1 MLRQLRQVCGWPDE
15 AGRRVLLSGW
25 NDPDPAEV
33 HHPTSD
39 AEWDTALGRYLGSLN
54 DAPLRRC
61 VEVARAVGAKT
72 LVIETRYLDLDYRS
86 EFSAYYSRQFADIP
100 DSAHRLH
107 FFGKQLTSGSLWRL
121 AAKSTYLGYVV
132 VRPAATGLVSRA
144 LLPPPP
150 DVAAAVRTLASE
162 RVNFFGQDLEISGV
176 PFAQQD
182 AQLGACAQAAAWMC
196 HFTAYL
202 RGDAGRRTK
211 ADFSLK
217 ADASLHPSRAMPSG
231 GLTVTQLSDL
241 FRTFELP
248 AMFYAV
254 GDLPSPGL
262 PWQVPDPLP
271 PTPGMIAGLWDHRI
285 VAVAC
290 RHLNSGSPVLVGT
303 TDHAF
308 VLCGYR
314 RTDRPR
320 PGWIEFIRHDDQ
332 QGPYLVVHDVLNDT
346 DQTSGKVYGPWR
358 TMHVPLPEKVWLAPE
373 AAERKGGEYLL
384 GASKQITSVFRGPTP
399 FSSLADL
406 IAADRLALRT
416 YAIRSNSFKAGLR
429 SRRLPT
435 RIRRE
440 YGLVRLP
447 RFVWVVEAIDRE
459 LRQAG
464 EPCVLGEAVLDAT
477 SSDHAPQQ
485 IALHVHG
492 VMWLQQTGG
501 NIRFP
506 IFGNARPYI
515 SGGVGQP

>member
-1 MLRQLRQVCGWPDE
+1 VR
-15 AGRRVLLSGW
+15 LLGW

-33 HHPTSD
+33 HHPTTD
-39 AEWDTALGRYLGSLN
+39 PEWDAALARYLGSLN

-61 VEVARAVGAKT
+61 VEVARSLGATT

-100 DSAHRLH
+100 DTAHRLH
-107 FFGKQLTSGSLWRL
+107 FFGKRLTSRSLWRL
-121 AAKSTYLGYVV
+121 AAKSDYLGYVV

-150 DVAAAVRTLASE
+150 DLASAVRTSARE
-162 RVNFFGQDLEISGV
+162 RVNFFGQDLEVTGV

-196 HFTAYL
+196 HYTAYL
-202 RGDAGRRTK
+202 RGDTARRTK

-248 AMFYAV
+248 AMFYSV
-254 GDLPSPGL
+254 GDLPSPRL
-262 PWQVPDPLP
+262 PWQSPDPVP
-271 PTPGMIAGLWDHRI
+271 PTPGMVAGLWDHRI

-290 RHLNSGSPVLVGT
+290 RQLNSGNPVLVGT

-308 VLCGYR
+308 ILCGYR
-314 RTDRPR
+314 RTNQPQ
-320 PGWIEFIRHDDQ
+320 PGWIEFVRHDDQ
-332 QGPYLVVHDVLNDT
+332 EGPYLIVHNVLNDT
-346 DQTSGKVYGPWR
+346 DPTNGKTYGPWR
-358 TMHVPLPEKVWLAPE
+358 TLHVPLPEKVWLSPE
-373 AAERKGGEYLL
+373 AAERKGGQYLY
-384 GASKQITSVFRGPTP
+384 GASQQIAGAFTGTP
-399 FSSLADL
+399 PFTPLVDL

-416 YAIRSNSFKAGLR
+416 YASQSNEFKRALLERG
-429 SRRLPT
+429 LPT
-435 RIRRE
+435 KIRRE
-440 YGLVRLP
+440 YSLARLP
-447 RFVWVVEAIDRE
+447 RFIWVVEAIDRQ

-464 EPCVLGEAVLDAT
+464 DPCVVGEAVLDAT

-485 IALHVHG
+485 LALHVHG
-492 VMWLQQTGG
+492 VMWMQQTGG
-501 NIRFP
+501 GVRFP
-506 IFGNARPYI
+506 IFGDAQPYL
-515 SGGVGQP
+515 SGGVGTP